1 MTDTEQIASL
11 ASDQVLAIT
20 LYGEARSE
28 PVEGRIAIASVIR
41 NRVNTDIG
49 NDSKPD
55 WWGEGYRG
63 VCLAPWQFSCW
74 TPKGGPGQ
82 QQNYDVVMAVV
93 RAALNGVS
101 PGPVMRECLWLALGI
116 ISGDL
121 RDRVNGATHYLTA
134 DLFRINPPLWAKGK
148 TPPVRIGSHLF
159 FKDVG

>member
-1 MTDTEQIASL
+1 MTDRDAIAQL

-41 NRVNTDIG
+41 NRVNADVG
-49 NDSKPD
+49 HDGKPD

-63 VCLAPWQFSCW
+63 VCLAPMQFSCW
-74 TPKGGPGQ
+74 QPKGGE
-82 QQNYDVVMAVV
+82 QNYADVIAVV
-93 RAALNGVS
+93 RSTVNRVAI
-101 PGPVMRECLWLALGI
+101 GPVLRECLWLALGI

-134 DLFRINPPLWAKGK
+134 DLFRINPPAWAKGK
-148 TPPVRIGSHLF
+148 TPSARVGAHLF
-159 FKDVG
+159 FKDIG

>member
-1 MTDTEQIASL
+1 MTDTERIALL
-11 ASDQVLAIT
+11 ASDQVLAVT

-41 NRVNTDIG
+41 NRVNADLG
-49 NDSKPD
+49 NDQKPD

-74 TPKGGPGQ
+74 MPQGG

-93 RAALNGVS
+93 RTLVNGQGV
-101 PGPVMRECLWLALGI
+101 GPVMRECLWLALGI

-121 RDRVNGATHYLTA
+121 ADRVSGCTHYLTA
-134 DLFRINPPLWAKGK
+134 DLFRMNPPKWTKGK
-148 TPPVRIGSHLF
+148 TPQVRLGPHLF
-159 FKDVG
+159 FKNI